1 MCYSD
6 EKKKGGYHMG
16 EYNLYSGSR
25 AFEFNVRSN
34 FNYPSHFERGAEL
47 LYVLDGRIRV
57 TVEGRTGVLDKGDVA
72 FIFPNQ
78 MHNYETTE
86 DNYVFFMVFNPETLL
101 FYNGI
106 LNKKEPGCPFISSA
120 QVHEDIFNIIRS
132 LIPAEVLENKATF
145 SYKPD
150 KGVRSSLSGETPEE
164 YSRLSYDQGL
174 LIGYFHIICSR
185 LFPYLELKDAHFE
198 DKELIIQKA
207 LTYIHNHYTESIT
220 RDHVAKAVGA
230 SRYYLSRIFT
240 NKLNTNFNTYVNT
253 LRTIQAKK
261 LLESGASITEACFQ
275 SGFDS
280 QSTFY
285 RVFKE
290 ISGTTPKKYLD
301 SL

>member
-1 MCYSD
+1 
-6 EKKKGGYHMG
+6 MG
-16 EYNLYSGSR
+16 EYNLYSGVRS
-25 AFEFNVRSN
+25 FEFNTRKN

-47 LYVLDGRIRV
+47 LYVLDGEIRV
-57 TVEGRTGVLDKGDVA
+57 TIEHNSCVLQKGDLA

-78 MHNYETTE
+78 MHAYETTQE
-86 DNYVFFMVFNPETLL
+86 NYVFFMVFNPETIPH
-101 FYNGI
+101 YNGI
-106 LNKKEPGCPFISSA
+106 ISKKEPGKPFIRA
-120 QVHEDIFNIIRS
+120 EQVHSDIIHIIHSLVPEDAVMEKS
-132 LIPAEVLENKATF
+132 SF
-145 SYKPD
+145 SYKSD
-150 KGVRSSLSGETPEE
+150 IGSSPEK
-164 YSRLSYDQGL
+164 YKSLFFDQGL

-185 LFPYLELKDAHFE
+185 LFPYLALQNAHFE
-198 DKELIIQKA
+198 DKEQIVQKA
-207 LTYIHNHYTESIT
+207 LTYIHYHYTEPIT

-253 LRTIQAKK
+253 LRILKAKK
-261 LLESGASITEACFQ
+261 LLECGASITEACFQ

-290 ISGTTPKKYLD
+290 ISGTTPKKFIE

>member
-1 MCYSD
+1 
-6 EKKKGGYHMG
+6 MG
-16 EYNLYSGSR
+16 EYNLYSGVRS
-25 AFEFNVRSN
+25 FEFNTRKD

-47 LYVLDGRIRV
+47 LYVLDGEIEV
-57 TVEGRTGVLDKGDVA
+57 TIEEKTCVLQKGDLA

-78 MHNYETTE
+78 MHSYVTAQE
-86 DNYVFFMVFNPETLL
+86 NYVFFMVFNPETISH
-101 FYNGI
+101 YNGI
-106 LNKKEPGCPFISSA
+106 LSKKEPGKPFIHKE
-120 QVHEDIFNIIRS
+120 QVHPDIIHIVHS
-132 LIPAEVLENKATF
+132 LIPEDIIKEKAPF
-145 SYKPD
+145 SYKSD
-150 KGVRSSLSGETPEE
+150 IGSSPEK
-164 YSRLSYDQGL
+164 YKNLFFDQGL

-185 LFPYLELKDAHFE
+185 LFPYLGLQNAHFE
-198 DKELIIQKA
+198 DKEQIVQKA
-207 LTYIHNHYTESIT
+207 LTYIHYHYTEPIT

-253 LRTIQAKK
+253 LRILKAKK
-261 LLESGASITEACFQ
+261 LLEGGASITEACFQ

-290 ISGTTPKKYLD
+290 ISGTTPKKFIE